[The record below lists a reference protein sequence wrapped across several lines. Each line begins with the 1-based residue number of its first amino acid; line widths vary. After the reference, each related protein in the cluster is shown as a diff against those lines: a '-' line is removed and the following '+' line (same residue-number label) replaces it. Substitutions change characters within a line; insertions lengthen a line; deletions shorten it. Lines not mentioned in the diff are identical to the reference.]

1 MSHTSRHTQVRRAPA
16 LKDSR
21 PLLYMALLALLM
33 GTGCASHRAAMSAE
47 LPPMAF
53 APEAAV
59 PAQPPLLTENHFSRD
74 RAGSITEA
82 ALREVLASPVFL
94 EEKARVGVVPVQ
106 GAYAL
111 DMDVPLPGVPAALAD
126 ALDASG
132 EFELASE
139 LSTDFPV
146 DRGIAGLR
154 ELAARYRCDYLL
166 IYRHRFVDA
175 SYANPVA
182 WGYLT
187 GVGALFLPGNTLES
201 AGVLEATLFDV
212 KTGTL
217 LFTVNE
223 RVHGRERVNL
233 WHNELKARW
242 MKKQM
247 LETATQKLA
256 DQVVSK
262 IRRLVVARPA
272 PERKSPRAVVSSR
285 PAPVEA
291 SAPEALPAAPTSAS
305 TIPVTIT
312 PTGS

>member
-1 MSHTSRHTQVRRAPA
+1 MSHTSAHTLVRRAPA
-16 LKDSR
+16 LKPPRS
-21 PLLYMALLALLM
+21 LLYMALLSLLM
-33 GTGCASHRAAMSAE
+33 GTGCAAHKAMA
-47 LPPMAF
+47 PDMAPMAF
-53 APEAAV
+53 MTEAAE
-59 PAQPPLLTENHFSRD
+59 PAQPPILTENHFSRD
-74 RAGSITEA
+74 RAGSITES

-111 DMDVPLPGVPAALAD
+111 DLDVPLPGVPAALAD

-139 LSTDFPV
+139 ISTDFPV
-146 DRGIAGLR
+146 DSGIAGLR

-187 GVGALFLPGNTLES
+187 GVGALFLPGNTIES

-223 RVHGRERVNL
+223 RIRSQERVNI
-233 WHNELKARW
+233 WHNDLKTQW

-247 LETATQKLA
+247 LETATQKLSS
-256 DQVVSK
+256 QVVSK
-262 IRRLVVARPA
+262 IRRLVVARPS
-272 PERKSPRAVVSSR
+272 PEMKSSRAVVSSR
-285 PAPVEA
+285 PAPVEVPA
-291 SAPEALPAAPTSAS
+291 SELAPSAPTSAQQ
-305 TIPVTIT
+305 IPVTIT
-312 PTGS
+312 TGI

>member
-1 MSHTSRHTQVRRAPA
+1 MSHP
-16 LKDSR
+16 SR
-21 PLLYMALLALLM
+21 PTQTHPAPKPSNALLYMALLALLA
-33 GTGCASHRAAMSAE
+33 GTGCAAARA
-47 LPPMAF
+47 PMAASLPAMEF
-53 APEAAV
+53 TTEAVSDAP
-59 PAQPPLLTENHFSRD
+59 PPILTENHFSRD
-74 RAGSITEA
+74 RAGSISEE

-94 EEKARVGVVPVQ
+94 DEKARVGIVPVQ
-106 GAYAL
+106 GSYAL
-111 DMDVPLPGVPAALAD
+111 DMDVPLPAVPAVLAD
-126 ALDASG
+126 ALDDSG

-139 LSTDFPV
+139 VSTDFPV

-175 SYANPVA
+175 SYMNPVA

-187 GVGALFLPGNTLES
+187 GVGALFLPGHTIES

-212 KTGTL
+212 RTGTL

-223 RVHGRERVNL
+223 RVHSQERVNI
-233 WHNELKARW
+233 WHNGLKTQW

-256 DQVVSK
+256 GQVVGK

-272 PERKSPRAVVSSR
+272 LAPKSSGAVVSSR
-285 PAPVEA
+285 PAPVESPRPPEEP
-291 SAPEALPAAPTSAS
+291 SATP
-305 TIPVTIT
+305 IPVNIS
-312 PTGS
+312 TGL

>member
-1 MSHTSRHTQVRRAPA
+1 MSHPSHPTQTHP
-16 LKDSR
+16 SNS
-21 PLLYMALLALLM
+21 LLYMALLALLA
-33 GTGCASHRAAMSAE
+33 GTGCATARAPMEASLA
-47 LPPMAF
+47 PMAF
-53 APEAAV
+53 TTEVVSDSSSAI
-59 PAQPPLLTENHFSRD
+59 LTENHFSRD
-74 RAGSITEA
+74 RAGSISEE

-94 EEKARVGVVPVQ
+94 EEKTRVGIVPVQ
-106 GAYAL
+106 GSYAL
-111 DMDVPLPGVPAALAD
+111 DQDVPLPAVPAALAD
-126 ALDASG
+126 ALDDSG

-139 LSTDFPV
+139 VSTDFPV

-175 SYANPVA
+175 SYMNPVA
-182 WGYLT
+182 WGYLSV
-187 GVGALFLPGNTLES
+187 VGALFLPGHTIES

-223 RVHGRERVNL
+223 RVHGQERVNL
-233 WHNELKARW
+233 WHNGLKTQW

-256 DQVVSK
+256 DQVVGK

-272 PERKSPRAVVSSR
+272 PAGKSSEAVVSSR
-285 PAPVEA
+285 PAPVEDTRPPEEP
-291 SAPEALPAAPTSAS
+291 SAAR
-305 TIPVTIT
+305 IPVNIS
-312 PTGS
+312 TGL